1 MSIGEYN
8 LYLLLAF
15 FAGYIACFFTFVFI
29 KSRIFASGE

>member
-15 FAGYIACFFTFVFI
+15 FAGYIACFFTFLLI